1 MTDSEI
7 EIENITQTVEKN
19 INLPHSESF
28 YKKIY
33 NTVTKDPSTAISSIC
48 VLFILVVLTLI
59 IYKFFY

>member
-7 EIENITQTVEKN
+7 EIDNITKTTEQKV
-19 INLPHSESF
+19 NLPLSESF

-48 VLFILVVLTLI
+48 VLFILIVLTLI
-59 IYKFFY
+59 IYEFF